1 MRNVFFSFVALCLL
15 AGRLCAADSLRE
27 GLANPPPEYRVH
39 TWYHWSSNFVTPEGI
54 TADLEAMKKA
64 GIGTV
69 HLFAAAM
76 SRMPSGPAILTE
88 KWRGKRPSFRFR
100 SAAAGI
106 AGRRA

>member
-27 GLANPPPEYRVH
+27 GFANPPPEYRVH

-76 SRMPSGPAILTE
+76 SRMPSGEVA
-88 KWRGKRPSFRFR
+88 GKRPSFRFR

>member
-27 GLANPPPEYRVH
+27 GFANPPPEYRVH

-54 TADLEAMKKA
+54 TADLEAMRKA

-76 SRMPSGPAILTE
+76 SRMPSGPGDPDGEVA
-88 KWRGKRPSFRFR
+88 GKRPSFRFR
-100 SAAAGI
+100 SAAAGT
-106 AGRRA
+106 AGRCA